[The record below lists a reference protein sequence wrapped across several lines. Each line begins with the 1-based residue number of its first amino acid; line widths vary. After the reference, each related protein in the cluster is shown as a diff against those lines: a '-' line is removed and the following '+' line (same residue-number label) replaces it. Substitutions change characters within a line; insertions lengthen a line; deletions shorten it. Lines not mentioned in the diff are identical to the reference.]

1 MNNLAEEQ
9 EFETKNE
16 TVEEAIQSAKG
27 ELNQPDTE
35 DTEDSDDGFEIE
47 VVDDTPE
54 EDQGKPRRAENAEPQ
69 VPSDDEVEKYSEGV
83 QKRIK
88 QLKFEYH
95 EERRAK
101 EEAARLQEE
110 ALKYAE
116 QVKQENEKLRKTLED
131 GEDVLVNQAK
141 GRVAA
146 EIDKAKIAYKTAYES
161 GDPDALIEAQEKLS
175 ALQVEKSKYD
185 SYRPQPRKEPTP
197 APQAQYQQQTPQPPK
212 PDERALE
219 WAAENEW
226 FETDPEMTGYAYG
239 LHEKLVKSG
248 IDPRS
253 EEYYN
258 EIDNAVRR
266 VFPDKF
272 DDGPT
277 IEETAPQ
284 RQAGNVVAPA
294 ARSGKKPRKVQL
306 TSTQVSLAK
315 RLGLS
320 NEQYAAQLMKDM
332 NR

>member
-9 EFETKNE
+9 EFEEE
-16 TVEEAIQSAKG
+16 TVAEALEKAQGKQ
-27 ELNQPDTE
+27 LDTG
-35 DTEDSDDGFEIE
+35 DDDDGFEIE

-54 EDQGKPRRAENAEPQ
+54 EDKGKPRRAEGADPK
-69 VPSDDEVEKYSEGV
+69 VPDDDEIQSYSEGV

-110 ALKYAE
+110 ALKYAQ
-116 QVKQENEKLRKTLED
+116 QVQQENQRLLKTLED
-131 GEDVLVNQAK
+131 GEGVLVNQAK

-146 EIDKAKIAYKTAYES
+146 ELDKAKAAYKAAYET
-161 GDPDALIEAQEKLS
+161 GDPDALIEAQEKLTM
-175 ALQVEKSKYD
+175 LQNEKMRYENYK
-185 SYRPQPRKEPTP
+185 PQPRQQQ
-197 APQAQYQQQTPQPPK
+197 APQPKYQQPTPQPNRPS
-212 PDERALE
+212 DRALQ
-219 WAAENEW
+219 WAQRNDW
-226 FETDPEMTGYAYG
+226 FEKDSEMTGYAYG

-248 IDPRS
+248 VAPDT

-258 EIDNAVRR
+258 QIDTHVRR
-266 VFPDKF
+266 VFPDRF
-272 DDGPT
+272 DDVSF
-277 IEETAPQ
+277 EETAPQ

-332 NR
+332 K

>member
-9 EFETKNE
+9 EFEEE
-16 TVEEAIQSAKG
+16 TVAQALEKAQGKQ
-27 ELNQPDTE
+27 LDTG
-35 DTEDSDDGFEIE
+35 DDDDGFEIE

-54 EDQGKPRRAENAEPQ
+54 EDKGKPRRAEGADPK
-69 VPSDDEVEKYSEGV
+69 VPDDDEIQSYSEGV

-110 ALKYAE
+110 ALKYA
-116 QVKQENEKLRKTLED
+116 QQIQQENEKLRKTLEE
-131 GEDVLVNQAK
+131 GEGVLVNQAK

-146 EIDKAKIAYKTAYES
+146 ELDKAKAAYKAAYET
-161 GDPDALIEAQEKLS
+161 GDPDALIEAQEKLTM
-175 ALQVEKSKYD
+175 LQNEKIRYENYK
-185 SYRPQPRKEPTP
+185 PQPRQQQ
-197 APQAQYQQQTPQPPK
+197 APQPQYQQPTPQPNRPS
-212 PDERALE
+212 DRALQ
-219 WAAENEW
+219 WAQRNDW
-226 FETDPEMTGYAYG
+226 FEKDSEMTGYAYG

-248 IDPRS
+248 VAPDT

-258 EIDNAVRR
+258 QIDKHVRR
-266 VFPDKF
+266 VFPDRF
-272 DDGPT
+272 DDVSF
-277 IEETAPQ
+277 EETAPQ

>member
-1 MNNLAEEQ
+1 MSNLAEQ
-9 EFETKNE
+9 PDFEDE
-16 TVEEAIQSAKG
+16 TVAEALGKAHGKN
-27 ELNQPDTE
+27 LAT
-35 DTEDSDDGFEIE
+35 DSDDDGFEIE

-54 EDQGKPRRAENAEPQ
+54 EDKGKPRRAENAEPQ
-69 VPSDDEVEKYSEGV
+69 VPDDDEVDKYSEGV

-88 QLKFEYH
+88 QLKFEFH
-95 EERRAK
+95 EERRRK

-110 ALKYAE
+110 ALRYAE
-116 QVKQENEKLRKTLED
+116 QIKQENEKLRKTLEE
-131 GEDVLVNQAK
+131 GESVLVNQAK

-146 EIDKAKIAYKTAYES
+146 ELDKAKAAYKVAYES

-175 ALQVEKSKYD
+175 ALQAEKYRYD
-185 SYRPQPRKEPTP
+185 NYRPQPRRQEQQATP
-197 APQAQYQQQTPQPPK
+197 QPQYQQPTPQAPR

-219 WAAENEW
+219 WAKRNDW
-226 FETDPEMTGYAYG
+226 FEKDPEMTGYAYG
-239 LHEKLVKSG
+239 LHEKLVRSG
-248 IDPRS
+248 VDPRS

-258 EIDNAVRR
+258 QIDRAVRR

-272 DDGPT
+272 DDGS
-277 IEETAPQ
+277 IEESAPQ

-306 TSTQVSLAK
+306 TSTQVALAK

-332 NR
+332 K

>member
-9 EFETKNE
+9 EFEEE
-16 TVEEAIQSAKG
+16 TVAEALEKAQGK
-27 ELNQPDTE
+27 ELDTG
-35 DTEDSDDGFEIE
+35 DDDDGFEIE

-54 EDQGKPRRAENAEPQ
+54 EDKGKPRRAEGADPK
-69 VPSDDEVEKYSEGV
+69 VPDDDEIQSYSEGV

-110 ALKYAE
+110 ALKYAQ
-116 QVKQENEKLRKTLED
+116 QVQQENQRLLKTLED
-131 GEDVLVNQAK
+131 GEGVLVNQAK

-146 EIDKAKIAYKTAYES
+146 ELDKAKAAYKAAYET
-161 GDPDALIEAQEKLS
+161 GDPDALIEAQEKLTM
-175 ALQVEKSKYD
+175 LQNEKIRYENYK
-185 SYRPQPRKEPTP
+185 PQPRQQQ
-197 APQAQYQQQTPQPPK
+197 APQPQYQQPTPQPNRPS
-212 PDERALE
+212 DRALQ
-219 WAAENEW
+219 WAQRNDW
-226 FETDPEMTGYAYG
+226 FEKDSEMTGYAYG

-248 IDPRS
+248 VAPDT

-258 EIDNAVRR
+258 QIDNAVRR
-266 VFPDKF
+266 VFPDRF
-272 DDGPT
+272 DDVSF
-277 IEETAPQ
+277 EETAPQ
-284 RQAGNVVAPA
+284 RQTGNVVAPA

-320 NEQYAAQLMKDM
+320 NEQDAAQLMKDM
-332 NR
+332 K

>member
-9 EFETKNE
+9 EFEDE
-16 TVEEAIQSAKG
+16 TVAEALEKAQGKEIA
-27 ELNQPDTE
+27 TE
-35 DTEDSDDGFEIE
+35 DNDDGFEIE

-54 EDQGKPRRAENAEPQ
+54 EDKGKPRRAENAEPQ

-101 EEAARLQEE
+101 EEAARLQDE
-110 ALKYAE
+110 ALKYA
-116 QVKQENEKLRKTLED
+116 QQIQQENDKLRKSLNEN
-131 GEDVLVNQAK
+131 EDVLLGQAK

-146 EIDKAKIAYKTAYES
+146 EIDRAKVAYKAAYES

-175 ALQVEKSKYD
+175 ALQVEKSRYD
-185 SYRPQPRKEPTP
+185 TYKPKPRAEAPVQQPQQ
-197 APQAQYQQQTPQPPK
+197 PQQPQQQQEQVRK
-212 PDERALE
+212 PDQRALD
-219 WAAENEW
+219 WAAKNDW
-226 FETDPEMTGYAYG
+226 FEKDPEMTGYAYG
-239 LHEKLVKSG
+239 LHQKLVNSG
-248 IDPRS
+248 VDPNT
-253 EEYYN
+253 EQYYT

-266 VFPDKF
+266 VFPDRF
-272 DDGPT
+272 DDVSF
-277 IEETAPQ
+277 EETAPQ

>member
-9 EFETKNE
+9 EFEEE
-16 TVEEAIQSAKG
+16 TVAEALEKAQGKQ
-27 ELNQPDTE
+27 LDTG
-35 DTEDSDDGFEIE
+35 DDDDGFEIE

-54 EDQGKPRRAENAEPQ
+54 EDKGKPRRAEGADPK
-69 VPSDDEVEKYSEGV
+69 VPDDDEIQSYSEGV

-110 ALKYAE
+110 ALKYAQ
-116 QVKQENEKLRKTLED
+116 QVQQENQRLLKTLED
-131 GEDVLVNQAK
+131 GEGVLVNQAK

-146 EIDKAKIAYKTAYES
+146 ELDKAKAAYKAAYET
-161 GDPDALIEAQEKLS
+161 GDPDALIEAQEKLTM
-175 ALQVEKSKYD
+175 LQNEKIRYENYK
-185 SYRPQPRKEPTP
+185 PQPRQQQ
-197 APQAQYQQQTPQPPK
+197 APQPQYQQPTPQPNRPS
-212 PDERALE
+212 DRALQ
-219 WAAENEW
+219 WAQRNDW
-226 FETDPEMTGYAYG
+226 FEKDSEMTGYAYG

-248 IDPRS
+248 VAPDT

-258 EIDNAVRR
+258 QIDTHVRR
-266 VFPDKF
+266 VFPDRF
-272 DDGPT
+272 DDVSF
-277 IEETAPQ
+277 EETAPQ

-332 NR
+332 K

>member
-1 MNNLAEEQ
+1 MNNLAEEH
-9 EFETKNE
+9 EFEEE
-16 TVEEAIQSAKG
+16 TVAEALEKAQGKQ
-27 ELNQPDTE
+27 LDTG
-35 DTEDSDDGFEIE
+35 DDDDGFEIE

-54 EDQGKPRRAENAEPQ
+54 EDRGKPRRAEGADPK
-69 VPSDDEVEKYSEGV
+69 VPDDDEVQSYSEGV

-110 ALKYAE
+110 ALKYA
-116 QVKQENEKLRKTLED
+116 QQIQQENQRLLKTLED
-131 GEDVLVNQAK
+131 GEGVLVNQAK

-146 EIDKAKIAYKTAYES
+146 ELDKAKAAYKAAYET
-161 GDPDALIEAQEKLS
+161 GDPDALIEAQEKLTM
-175 ALQVEKSKYD
+175 LQNEKMRYENYK
-185 SYRPQPRKEPTP
+185 PQPRQQQ
-197 APQAQYQQQTPQPPK
+197 APQPQYQQPTPEPNRPS
-212 PDERALE
+212 DRALQ
-219 WAAENEW
+219 WAQRNDW
-226 FETDPEMTGYAYG
+226 FEKDSEMTGYAYG

-248 IDPRS
+248 VAPDT

-258 EIDNAVRR
+258 QIDNAVRR
-266 VFPDKF
+266 VFPDRF
-272 DDGPT
+272 DDVSF
-277 IEETAPQ
+277 EETAPQ
-284 RQAGNVVAPA
+284 RQTGNVVAPA

-332 NR
+332 K

>member
-9 EFETKNE
+9 EFEEE
-16 TVEEAIQSAKG
+16 TVAEALEKAQGK
-27 ELNQPDTE
+27 ELDTG
-35 DTEDSDDGFEIE
+35 DDDDGFEIE

-54 EDQGKPRRAENAEPQ
+54 EDKGKPRRAEGADPK
-69 VPSDDEVEKYSEGV
+69 VPDDDEIQSYSEGV

-110 ALKYAE
+110 ALKYAQ
-116 QVKQENEKLRKTLED
+116 QVQQENQRLLKTLED
-131 GEDVLVNQAK
+131 GEGVLVNQAK

-146 EIDKAKIAYKTAYES
+146 ELDKAKAAYKAAYET
-161 GDPDALIEAQEKLS
+161 GDPDALIEAQEKLTM
-175 ALQVEKSKYD
+175 LQNEKIRYENYK
-185 SYRPQPRKEPTP
+185 PQPRQQQ
-197 APQAQYQQQTPQPPK
+197 APQPQYQQPTPQPNRPS
-212 PDERALE
+212 DRALQ
-219 WAAENEW
+219 WAQRNDW
-226 FETDPEMTGYAYG
+226 FEKDSEMTGYAYG

-248 IDPRS
+248 VAPDT

-258 EIDNAVRR
+258 QIDNAVRR
-266 VFPDKF
+266 VFPDRF
-272 DDGPT
+272 DDVSF
-277 IEETAPQ
+277 EETAPQ

-332 NR
+332 K

>member
-1 MNNLAEEQ
+1 MNNLAEEH
-9 EFETKNE
+9 EFEEE
-16 TVEEAIQSAKG
+16 TVAEALEKAQGKQ
-27 ELNQPDTE
+27 LDTG
-35 DTEDSDDGFEIE
+35 DDDDGFEIE

-54 EDQGKPRRAENAEPQ
+54 EDRGKPRRAEGADPK
-69 VPSDDEVEKYSEGV
+69 VPDDDEIQSYSEGV

-110 ALKYAE
+110 ALKYA
-116 QVKQENEKLRKTLED
+116 QQIQQGNERLLKTLEE
-131 GEDVLVNQAK
+131 GEGVLVNQAK

-146 EIDKAKIAYKTAYES
+146 ELDKAKAAYKAAYET
-161 GDPDALIEAQEKLS
+161 GDPDALIEAQEKLTM
-175 ALQVEKSKYD
+175 LQNEKIRYENYK
-185 SYRPQPRKEPTP
+185 PQPRQQQ
-197 APQAQYQQQTPQPPK
+197 APQPQYQQPTPQPNRPS
-212 PDERALE
+212 DRALQ
-219 WAAENEW
+219 WAQRNDW
-226 FETDPEMTGYAYG
+226 FEKDSEMTGYAYG

-248 IDPRS
+248 VAPDT

-258 EIDNAVRR
+258 QIDNAVRR
-266 VFPDKF
+266 VFPDRF
-272 DDGPT
+272 DDVSF
-277 IEETAPQ
+277 EETAPQ
-284 RQAGNVVAPA
+284 RQTGNVVAPA

-332 NR
+332 K

>member
-27 ELNQPDTE
+27 ELNQPATE

-101 EEAARLQEE
+101 EEAARLQDE
-110 ALKYAE
+110 ALKYAQ
-116 QVKQENEKLRKTLED
+116 QVKEENDKLRKSLNEN
-131 GEDVLVNQAK
+131 EDVLLGQAK

-175 ALQVEKSKYD
+175 ALQVEKSRYD
-185 SYRPQPRKEPTP
+185 TYKPKPHAETP
-197 APQAQYQQQTPQPPK
+197 AQQPQQQPQQQAQVRK
-212 PDERALE
+212 PDQRALD
-219 WAAENEW
+219 WAAKNDW
-226 FETDPEMTGYAYG
+226 FEKDPEMTGYAYG
-239 LHEKLVKSG
+239 LHQKLVNNG
-248 IDPRS
+248 IDPNT
-253 EEYYN
+253 EQYYT

-266 VFPDKF
+266 VFPDRF
-272 DDGPT
+272 DDVSF
-277 IEETAPQ
+277 EETAPQ
-284 RQAGNVVAPA
+284 RQAGNVVTPA